1 MNLSSNA
8 KDVSLIPVSG
18 TKISHAESQL
28 SPSLGAPAKKK
39 IIIII
44 ILKNNTKSV
53 SFLIAPSLLKQR
65 EQRSKRVKN
74 LLSIVYLYELE
85 SYHLYLA
92 RAAIHGVAKSQTKL
106 SE

>member
-74 LLSIVYLYELE
+74 LLSIVYL
-85 SYHLYLA
+85 
-92 RAAIHGVAKSQTKL
+92 
-106 SE
+106 

>member
-44 ILKNNTKSV
+44 FKNNTKSV

-92 RAAIHGVAKSQTKL
+92 HAAIHGVAKSQTKL
-106 SE
+106 SD